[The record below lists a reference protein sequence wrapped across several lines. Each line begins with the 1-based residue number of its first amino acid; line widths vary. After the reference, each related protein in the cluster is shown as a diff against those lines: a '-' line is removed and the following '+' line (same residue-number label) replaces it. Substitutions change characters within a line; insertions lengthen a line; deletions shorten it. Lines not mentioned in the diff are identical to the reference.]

1 MSIVYPLPLEKV
13 DRSTTS
19 HPFGLAESRRRV
31 SLSPLRKLTLVKIGS
46 ALSHSS
52 RVSFNR
58 SLTSSSPSLGGA
70 QLMKTAAAAAAATK
84 FTTTSFRG
92 VSMKTRH

>member
-31 SLSPLRKLTLVKIGS
+31 SL
-46 ALSHSS
+46 LSE
-52 RVSFNR
+52 N
-58 SLTSSSPSLGGA
+58 
-70 QLMKTAAAAAAATK
+70 
-84 FTTTSFRG
+84 
-92 VSMKTRH
+92 

>member
-13 DRSTTS
+13 DRSSTTS

-31 SLSPLRKLTLVKIGS
+31 SQKIDSLVKIGS

-58 SLTSSSPSLGGA
+58 SLTSSSPSIGGA